1 MIFNQTLSAQG
12 GGGDVSAEFAALNPT
27 AEPILAVVEESARTV
42 FVYAVFE
49 SSGEYTLPTF
59 YVPSQY
65 AIDTSF
71 YTDGMYWGIVNGGGT
86 IDTALWDDSQSCFPL
101 DEISTDFGGTCY
113 FSASWQY

>member
-1 MIFNQTLSAQG
+1 MIFNQSLPPQGALS
-12 GGGDVSAEFAALNPT
+12 DVSAEFAALNPT
-27 AEPILAVVEESARTV
+27 AEPILAVVDELARAA

-65 AIDTSF
+65 AIDVSY
-71 YTDGMYWGIVNGGGT
+71 YTDGVYFGFVNGGGT
-86 IDTALWDDSQSCFPL
+86 VDGAQWDDRQLCFPL
-101 DEISTDFGGTCY
+101 DGISTDFGGTGY